1 MKKVSVIVPFYNV
14 EKYIDR
20 CLNSLVNQ
28 TLEDIEIIIVND
40 GSKDNSE
47 TIAKEY
53 ASKYKNKIIYLKKE
67 NGGLSDARNYA
78 IPYATGEYI
87 AFLDSDDYVEVNMYE
102 QMYEK
107 AKKENADIVECD
119 FLWEYPNEKIESK
132 GRIYKDKHDILLN
145 ARVVAWNKL
154 IKKELIEKTKVKFPY
169 GLRYEDV
176 EFFYKLI
183 PYINKLDIVNKPF
196 VHYVQRDNSIS
207 NSQNSRTKEIIDILD
222 NVINYYKENAIY
234 EEYRN
239 ELEYNYARYLLCSS
253 FLRMV
258 MIENKKERKE
268 ILKYSWNKLNDTFP
282 NWKKNKYIKNKTLK
296 NKYML
301 SVNNITIKIYEKI
314 GKLSCIRKMLQ
325 RKFA

>member
-14 EKYIDR
+14 EKYIDK

-87 AFLDSDDYVEVNMYE
+87 AFLDSDDYIEVNMYE

-132 GRIYKDKHDILLN
+132 GKIYKDKHDILLN

-154 IKKELIEKTKVKFPY
+154 IKKELIEKTKIKFPY

-207 NSQNSRTKEIIDILD
+207 NSQNSRTKR
-222 NVINYYKENAIY
+222 NY
-234 EEYRN
+234 
-239 ELEYNYARYLLCSS
+239 RY
-253 FLRMV
+253 FR
-258 MIENKKERKE
+258 
-268 ILKYSWNKLNDTFP
+268 
-282 NWKKNKYIKNKTLK
+282 
-296 NKYML
+296 
-301 SVNNITIKIYEKI
+301 
-314 GKLSCIRKMLQ
+314 
-325 RKFA
+325 